1 MTMQS
6 NYNSA
11 QFGGTGARSLGGQ
24 RLKKDHGARLSV
36 KELYRGALFRM
47 ASGCSTGT
55 HSHRLLRCQ
64 QCSYVTPS
72 SSNLKR
78 HRCLHTSECPHQC
91 SHCGKAFVQKVHLAA
106 HLHVHTGKRPFH
118 CCLFPG
124 SLTQKAGLVAD
135 LQSNTVGHSIR

>member
-1 MTMQS
+1 MPACLAFQRAQHWHIHARRLHGVPGAMTR
-6 NYNSA
+6 
-11 QFGGTGARSLGGQ
+11 FRGAGVVPAVVS
-24 RLKKDHGARLSV
+24 
-36 KELYRGALFRM
+36 ALFRM

-91 SHCGKAFVQKVHLAA
+91 SHCGKAFVQKFHLAA
-106 HLHVHTGKRPFH
+106 RLHVHTGERPFH